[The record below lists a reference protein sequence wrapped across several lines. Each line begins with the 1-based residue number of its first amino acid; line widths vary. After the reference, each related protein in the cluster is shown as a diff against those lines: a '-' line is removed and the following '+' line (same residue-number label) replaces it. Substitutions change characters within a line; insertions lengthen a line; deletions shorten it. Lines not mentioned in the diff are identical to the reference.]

1 MSKISRM
8 SVPVDLKKVGFFQ
21 QILIKWFKKYGR
33 DLPWRK
39 TRDPYHILVSEFML
53 QQTQVV
59 RVAQDYFHQFLGR
72 FPSIQALADAD
83 EAAVLEA
90 WAGLGYYNRAKNL
103 HKIAKIIVS
112 EFQGEFPKEYD
123 QILNLPGIGKYT
135 AGAILSF
142 AFNLDFPIVDTN
154 VHRILKRVFL
164 QDFKELSPTKLEKVI
179 WDLSEKVLLKGDAWT
194 FNQAILDLGALI
206 CIAQKPRCAKCP
218 MRSICQYY
226 QNKVSK
232 PDSILYW
239 TKSNP
244 VDS

>member
-1 MSKISRM
+1 MSTSID
-8 SVPVDLKKVGFFQ
+8 PQTIEFFQ
-21 QILIKWFKKYGR
+21 QALIQWFQKHGR

-53 QQTQVV
+53 QQTQVI
-59 RVAQDYFHQFLGR
+59 RVAQDYFYQFLER

-83 EAAVLEA
+83 EASVLEA

-103 HKIAKIIVS
+103 HKIAKIIMS
-112 EFQGEFPKEYD
+112 DFQGEFPKEYD

-154 VHRILKRVFL
+154 VQRILKRNFL
-164 QDFKELSPTKLEKVI
+164 QELKEKSPTKRENII
-179 WDLSEKVLLKGDAWT
+179 WNLSEKVLLKGDAWT
-194 FNQAILDLGALI
+194 FNQAILDLGALL
-206 CIAQKPRCAKCP
+206 CIAQKPRCSKCP
-218 MRSICQYY
+218 MRPICQYY
-226 QNKVSK
+226 QKKISK

-239 TKSNP
+239 TRNS
-244 VDS
+244 

>member
-1 MSKISRM
+1 MST
-8 SVPVDLKKVGFFQ
+8 SVNPQNIEFFQ
-21 QILIKWFKKYGR
+21 QTLINWFQKHGR

-53 QQTQVV
+53 QQTQVI
-59 RVAQDYFHQFLGR
+59 RVAQDYFYQFLER
-72 FPSIQALADAD
+72 FPSIQALADA
-83 EAAVLEA
+83 EESVVLEA

-103 HKIAKIIVS
+103 HKIAKTIMS

-123 QILNLPGIGKYT
+123 KILNLPGIGKYT

-154 VHRILKRVFL
+154 VQRILKRVFL
-164 QDFKELSPTKLEKVI
+164 QNLKEKSPTKRENI
-179 WDLSEKVLLKGDAWT
+179 FWDLSEKLLLKGDAWT

-218 MRSICQYY
+218 MRPICQYY
-226 QNKVSK
+226 QNKISK
-232 PDSILYW
+232 KDSILYW
-239 TKSNP
+239 TKSNLS
-244 VDS
+244 D

>member
-1 MSKISRM
+1 MSTSID
-8 SVPVDLKKVGFFQ
+8 PQTIEFFQ
-21 QILIKWFKKYGR
+21 QALIQWFQKHGR

-53 QQTQVV
+53 QQTQVI
-59 RVAQDYFHQFLGR
+59 RVAQDYFFQFLER

-83 EAAVLEA
+83 EASVLEA

-103 HKIAKIIVS
+103 HKIAKIIMS
-112 EFQGEFPKEYD
+112 DFQGEFPKEYD

-154 VHRILKRVFL
+154 VQRILKRNFL
-164 QDFKELSPTKLEKVI
+164 QELKEKSPTKRENII
-179 WDLSEKVLLKGDAWT
+179 WNLSEKVLLKGDAWT
-194 FNQAILDLGALI
+194 FNQAILDLGALL
-206 CIAQKPRCAKCP
+206 CIAQKPRCSKCP
-218 MRSICQYY
+218 MRPICQYY
-226 QNKVSK
+226 QKKISK

-239 TKSNP
+239 TRNS
-244 VDS
+244 

>member
-1 MSKISRM
+1 M
-8 SVPVDLKKVGFFQ
+8 SVPADPKKMEFFQ
-21 QILIKWFKKYGR
+21 HALIHWFKKHGR

-59 RVAQDYFHQFLGR
+59 RVAQDYFHQFLAR
-72 FPSIQALADAD
+72 FPSVQALAAAE
-83 EAAVLEA
+83 EATVLEA

-103 HKIAKIIVS
+103 HKLAKIIVS
-112 EFQGEFPKEYD
+112 EFKGEFPQEYD
-123 QILNLPGIGKYT
+123 QILNLPGIGRYT

-142 AFNLDFPIVDTN
+142 AFNRDFPIVDTN

-164 QDFKELSPTKLEKVI
+164 QDRKDLSPTQLEKVI
-179 WDLSEKVLLKGDAWT
+179 WALSEQLLVKGDAWT

-218 MRSICQYY
+218 MHSICQYY
-226 QNKVSK
+226 QNKISK
-232 PDSILYW
+232 PNSILYW
-239 TKSNP
+239 AKSSP
-244 VDS
+244 SELPS